1 MIKFGTI
8 AMALMALAL
17 GGCATSPR
25 AVSSDPRAAEFK
37 SSIAAPPGLARV
49 YILPTF
55 SKGLFTDLEGHARL
69 AIFREGAELGAKLG
83 VTGKTSFV
91 AFDIGAGTYDILA
104 YGDDPM
110 TRVTRPIQLEAGKV
124 YFLRPAFFRSV
135 KEMGGPGLSN
145 APGLSS
151 ANGGM
156 AVDTV
161 DSAVAGPE
169 IRQLA
174 MAALDPEGEVFLQK
188 TRQAIPA
195 PAPSVMPVMP
205 PVATPMPAS
214 PPPLAPPAPAA
225 MTAAPPADSGDS
237 FAVIER
243 KLKEIKQLRHEG
255 LITQPEYDAKRK
267 AILNAY

>member
-17 GGCATSPR
+17 GGCATSRPP
-25 AVSSDPRAAEFK
+25 ASDPRAAEFK

-83 VTGKTSFV
+83 VTSKTSFV
-91 AFDIGAGTYDILA
+91 AFDIGTGTYDILA

-135 KEMGGPGLSN
+135 KEMGGPGLAN
-145 APGLSS
+145 

-161 DSAVAGPE
+161 DSTVAGPE

-195 PAPSVMPVMP
+195 PAPSFMPVMP
-205 PVATPMPAS
+205 PMAAPMPAS

-237 FAVIER
+237 FAVVER